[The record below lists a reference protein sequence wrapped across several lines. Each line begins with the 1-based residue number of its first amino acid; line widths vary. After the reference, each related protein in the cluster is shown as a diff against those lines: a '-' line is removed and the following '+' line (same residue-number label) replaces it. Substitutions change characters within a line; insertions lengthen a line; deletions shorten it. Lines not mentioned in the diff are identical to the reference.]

1 MKRNKNTTRL
11 RRHLG
16 AQSTWRKPWVWLVA
30 LLLLVLL
37 AVVVYQIPSIN
48 ERAYFH
54 VARIRARIHYF
65 FKPPDKQVFV
75 PSEHKE
81 LSDDAIANL
90 TAMAPTPTPTLM
102 PMETPIPV
110 AIIEDTPTPTIEPTS
125 TPVPT
130 PLPQKVLLEGIE
142 HEPQGFNNCGPANL
156 SMALGF
162 WGWKGSQSVTEKVLK
177 PFKQDRNVMPYEM
190 LNYVHLET
198 EYGAIVRYGGNLELI
213 KELVANGF
221 PVIIERGYMDAR
233 EGWMGHYGIIA
244 GYDDEKQEV
253 TIPDTYLGWIK
264 MSYEDIAMYWA
275 QFDDIY
281 MVIFPYEREQ
291 EVHDILGRQ
300 MDDAYNKEYAL
311 EQVTAR
317 LYTTKGRELFF
328 AWYSRGSILVE
339 MQDFW
344 GASEAYD
351 RAFEIYEKLP
361 AEERPW
367 RVTWYQTGPLF
378 AYYYMGRYNDVYNL
392 AKATIDQSPEPAIPE
407 SWVWL
412 GRAEVKRG
420 NRPAAI
426 AAFRQALKWHPGW
439 WVAENELIALG
450 EIVD

>member
-1 MKRNKNTTRL
+1 MKRNRNTTRL
-11 RRHLG
+11 RKQLAPRSLW
-16 AQSTWRKPWVWLVA
+16 QKPWVY
-30 LLLLVLL
+30 LLALLVLAL
-37 AVVVYQIPSIN
+37 MAVLVYQIPSVN
-48 ERAYFH
+48 DRVYFH
-54 VARIRARIHYF
+54 LVRIKARVHYF
-65 FKPPDKQVFV
+65 LNPPDKQVFV
-75 PSEHKE
+75 PSDQNV
-81 LSDDAIANL
+81 LSDEAIANL
-90 TAMAPTPTPTLM
+90 TAMAPTATATLM
-102 PMETPIPV
+102 PTETSVPV
-110 AIIEDTPTPTIEPTS
+110 AIIEDTPTPTIVPTN

-142 HEPQGFNNCGPANL
+142 PEAQGFNNCGPANL

-162 WGWKGSQSVTEKVLK
+162 WGWKGDQNVTAEVLK

-190 LNYVHLET
+190 LAYVQQHT
-198 EYGAIVRYGGNLELI
+198 ELGAIVRYGGNLQLV

-221 PVIIERGYMDAR
+221 PVLFERGYMDAR

-244 GYDDEKQEV
+244 GYDDEKREL
-253 TIPDTYLGWIK
+253 TIPDSYLGWIK
-264 MSYEDIAMYWA
+264 MSYEEAEMYWA

-281 MVIFPYEREQ
+281 MVIFPYEREH
-291 EVHDILGRQ
+291 EVHAILGQQ
-300 MDDAYNKEYAL
+300 MDEAYNKQYAL
-311 EQVTAR
+311 DQVTER
-317 LYTTKGRELFF
+317 LYTSKDRELFF

-361 AEERPW
+361 ASERPW

-420 NRPAAI
+420 NREQAI
-426 AAFRQALKWHPGW
+426 WAFRQALKWHPGW

-450 EIVD
+450 EKVD